1 MYFIYTAAFLMG
13 IFIGTILFMILDNGG
28 YT

>member
-1 MYFIYTAAFLMG
+1 MYFIYAAAFLMG
-13 IFIGTILFMILDNGG
+13 IFIGSILFMILDSGG